1 MSLPF
6 SSYDI
11 EDNPYKEYI
20 FDMKEQADTMLE
32 VYLGLD
38 EEGRNEFLDSS
49 DAAKT
54 VYIEEVILGE

>member
-1 MSLPF
+1 
-6 SSYDI
+6 
-11 EDNPYKEYI
+11 
-20 FDMKEQADTMLE
+20 MLE